1 MKKNLQNISPL
12 KFSTRLN
19 IKRSGL
25 RTFMAVC
32 PYETSLGAKR
42 LHVSIIVLRK
52 IMLCVKTP
60 VLHS

>member
-1 MKKNLQNISPL
+1 MKKIFHKISLL
-12 KFSTRLN
+12 KFSTQLN
-19 IKRSGL
+19 IERLGV

-42 LHVSIIVLRK
+42 LHVSLIVLTK
-52 IMLCVKTP
+52 IRLCVKTP